1 MADIKITEAA
11 AAQSGQVAAAQR
23 ARNIAPAFVDPQP
36 AASQPMS
43 TQEFQRAVT
52 RMNQKLDA
60 GQPRQDVPRGFYLN
74 VRV

>member
-1 MADIKITEAA
+1 MADIKLTETGPSQA
-11 AAQSGQVAAAQR
+11 GQVAAAQR

-36 AASQPMS
+36 AASQPMN

-52 RMNQKLDA
+52 RMNQKLDS

-74 VRV
+74 IRV

>member
-1 MADIKITEAA
+1 MADIKVTQGTT
-11 AAQSGQVAAAQR
+11 AQPDQVAAAQR
-23 ARNIAPAFVDPQP
+23 ARNIAPAFVDPLP

-52 RMNQKLDA
+52 RMNQKLDT

>member
-1 MADIKITEAA
+1 MADVKITDTAA
-11 AAQSGQVAAAQR
+11 APSGPVAAAQR

-52 RMNQKLDA
+52 RMTQKLDT
-60 GQPRQDVPRGFYLN
+60 GQPRPDVPRGFYLN